1 MRWTGQGLAGAPETR
16 YVRANDGSLV
26 AFQVIGDGPLDVVV
40 VFPAFIPI
48 DLMWDEPRMVH
59 FLQRLSSFAR
69 HIWFD
74 FRGTAASSVVALYE
88 DRLPEAWVEDIV
100 VIADEVGC
108 ERVAVLQLG
117 GAGIGPFFAA
127 THPERTS
134 ALVVVDVSARWRSA
148 DDYPE
153 GLSDDELAPIIDGG
167 LNLENSIPSLVDDA
181 QFRRWY
187 ERAIRL
193 GAPPDVRRWR
203 VRAASEVDT
212 RAALGAVQAPTLV
225 VCRRN
230 APRAAQWRYL
240 AQHIPNAELVE
251 WESPDRFPFSSNAGL
266 VIDAIE
272 AFLTGELSTAEPD
285 RVLATVLFTDL
296 VSSTPQVARMGDR
309 RWRDLLATHDVLVRA
324 ELERFR
330 GQEVNHTGDGIV
342 ATFDGPARA
351 VRCAC
356 AIRGALGALGLE
368 VRAGLHTGEIEV
380 RGADVAGIAIVIGHR
395 VSTHA
400 GPGQV
405 LVSRTVADLIAGSDI
420 DLLDEGEH
428 ELKGVPGIWRLFS
441 VSA

>member
-1 MRWTGQGLAGAPETR
+1 MAGAPQTR
-16 YVRANDGSLV
+16 YVRSNDGSLV
-26 AFQVIGDGPLDVVV
+26 AFQVVGDGPLDVVV
-40 VFPAFIPI
+40 LYPSYIPI

-74 FRGTAASSVVALYE
+74 FRGTGASSVVALNE
-88 DRLPEAWVEDIV
+88 EQLPEAWVEDVV

-117 GAGIGPFFAA
+117 GAGMGPFFAA
-127 THPERTS
+127 THPGRTS

-148 DDYPE
+148 EDYPE
-153 GLSDDELAPIIDGG
+153 GLSDGQVAAFIESG
-167 LNLENSIPSLVDDA
+167 LKIENAAPSLVDDA

-193 GAPPDVRRWR
+193 GAPPDVMRRR
-203 VRAASEVDT
+203 MRAASEVDT
-212 RAALGAVQAPTLV
+212 RAVLSAVQAPTLV

-230 APRAAQWRYL
+230 TPRAAQWRYL
-240 AQHIPNAELVE
+240 AEHIPGAELVE
-251 WESPDRFPFSSNAGL
+251 WESPDRFPFAANAGR
-266 VIDAIE
+266 VIDSIE
-272 AFLTGELSTAEPD
+272 AFLTGELSVARPD

-296 VSSTPQVARMGDR
+296 VSSTPQVAQMGDR
-309 RWRDLLATHDVLVRA
+309 RWRDLLATHDALVRA

-356 AIRGALGALGLE
+356 AIRDALGAVGLD

-380 RGADVAGIAIVIGHR
+380 RGANIAGIAVHIGQR
-395 VSTHA
+395 VSAEATSR
-400 GPGQV
+400 QV

-420 DLLDEGEH
+420 ELVDQGEH
-428 ELKGVPGIWRLFS
+428 ELKGVKGSWRLFS
-441 VSA
+441 VAS